1 VARLR
6 RFSGIVNQAT
16 TADRPLAVARPT
28 LGFLRPGH
36 GFIDELRALAD
47 WDDRGRVFA
56 MWRRLPRRIEPV
68 LVFRLCLLSALE
80 LPKLDRYLEAT
91 NLDALGR
98 GALLRLVN
106 SWFPP
111 RLDEAFLDES
121 GGAVGDDLKA
131 LCQKPYRDG
140 MDVGLTASRAKIL
153 ADIAGGSA
161 WPELCGLIGR
171 AAEICIRNG
180 LAFRQDQERAIESA
194 TEHFRVSVA
203 RLNLRRGRAAESEDA
218 LRRAI
223 TQEQSL
229 RDLVVALVSTPSVR
243 SDSVGVYV
251 LSDRVPPATDKSV
264 NPL

>member
-1 VARLR
+1 VVA
-6 RFSGIVNQAT
+6 ICDV
-16 TADRPLAVARPT
+16 
-28 LGFLRPGH
+28 
-36 GFIDELRALAD
+36 
-47 WDDRGRVFA
+47 DDRVTAAARKQFPKA
-56 MWRRLPRRIEPV
+56 TFFTD
-68 LVFRLCLLSALE
+68 FRKMIA
-80 LPKLDRYLEAT
+80 A
-91 NLDALGR
+91 
-98 GALLRLVN
+98 
-106 SWFPP
+106 
-111 RLDEAFLDES
+111 
-121 GGAVGDDLKA
+121 GAVDFVVNEG
-131 LCQKPYRDG
+131 
-140 MDVGLTASRAKIL
+140 
-153 ADIAGGSA
+153 
-161 WPELCGLIGR
+161 ELCGLIGR

-243 SDSVGVYV
+243 IDSVGVYV